1 MMNRLEQLFQDLGYT
16 RENGLFYLSE
26 ADEWIQTFPYR
37 IGHVLRDIIKPY
49 AFFCLH
55 HEGSVHTDHPEP
67 LNNPIILFFDNPS
80 EEDFEKNIPKWTFS
94 FGQAPIIIIN
104 RNETI
109 DIYHGYDF
117 DEEHPQWLRKIDTN
131 LLGYFGR
138 DNLILGKTWE
148 ELYERYFKHTPTVDK
163 YLLKNIID
171 ARRLL
176 IARDVGGLSPKTANR
191 LIGRLLFIR
200 YLIDR
205 KVSFK
210 EGHISGKT
218 IQERRKNFLSLLQS
232 KERMYT
238 FFTSITNKFNGDL
251 FPLIEKDDK
260 GEIIYDE
267 ENEVNEH
274 IHLKIMYEL
283 FDGSELFPMR
293 GKDHGYTVQRSLF
306 QMYDFAV
313 IPVELISNI
322 YENFLGELAQKHE
335 NQPRNLRDFPQAK
348 QKQIKAYYTPP
359 FLVDYILS
367 QTVTP
372 HLDHQQDSVSCK
384 VLDPACGSGIFLV
397 EALRKII
404 TKEMEIH
411 PVIGPEGKPSIP
423 NERLWELVH
432 DNIFGIDIDSEAI
445 EIAIFSLYITLL
457 DYKTPIE
464 IEEFNFEKLKGVN
477 FFGGKEADF
486 FNEDHPFNQKFKH
499 EVELDFIISNTPWG
513 KVKRS
518 RYKEYIDQR
527 NTREK
532 QENPDTYTELAIEK
546 KEISQAF
553 IVRTSDFIRPNK
565 ETKCV
570 LIVSAKNL
578 YNKDSSIWRNYF
590 LHKFYVTQVIDLSGV
605 NTKITGGNQ
614 IFEAAKQPPAIIAF
628 HPVQKDADPS
638 QNLVK
643 HITMRANRFFN
654 TFRIIVIEKYDVKN
668 VLQKYFM
675 ESKGGYDWLWRVL
688 LHGNILDFHFIKRLK
703 EDFLSFEE
711 IMEKYYL
718 TFKGGLKPVDNSIAS
733 EKRKDTQQLLEWE
746 YLEIG
751 GKRKEFQLYRISPT
765 VKWKD
770 KVSELVKKGKINED
784 GKVAQ
789 LPDIYFFK
797 GKKLLL
803 KNGLTPDYKACAT
816 FYDKDIV
823 FTHSVCSIKPIKGYT
838 LTPELIDYLHSFVGL
853 FSSNLYTY
861 FIFSVGSSAGI
872 ERTRANFIDFFD
884 FPIVLEKRIGELA
897 KNIQNVYQ
905 ELQQNAFPAKQKSK
919 IEQYKNEL
927 ERIISTSYHL
937 SELEEALID
946 YTLNIAIPVL
956 RRQGQRKKGVFDI
969 FNPLSVN
976 KESDKDY
983 LMQYA
988 RVFVDH
994 FGRRFNSTEKYFAVD
1009 IYVSSEFIGIHF
1021 CVTRKED
1028 VNEQINFPKFP
1039 DNENDVITTMSKLGN
1054 LGIAQI
1060 TKDLYIQQDVR
1071 GFNKSS
1077 FYIIKPNERKCWHK
1091 AVAYLDL
1098 VEFIDAI
1105 VKAEIRCKQ
1114 GAKNR

>member
-1 MMNRLEQLFQDLGYT
+1 MMNRLAQLFQDLGYT

-26 ADEWIQTFPYR
+26 ADEWIQIFPYR

-55 HEGSVHTDHPEP
+55 REGSVHTDHPEP

-94 FGQAPIIIIN
+94 FGQAPVIIIN

-117 DEEHPQWLRKIDTN
+117 DEQHPQWLRKIDRSVIAEN
-131 LLGYFGR
+131 DFSLG
-138 DNLILGKTWE
+138 NLIVGKTWE
-148 ELYERYFKHTPTVDK
+148 KLYERYFKNTPTVDK

-176 IARDVGGLSPKTANR
+176 IAGDVGGLSPKTANR

-210 EGHISGKT
+210 EGHISGET

-232 KERMYT
+232 KEKTYT

-267 ENEVNEH
+267 KNEVNEH

-283 FDGSELFPMR
+283 FDGSELFPMW

-322 YENFLGELAQKHE
+322 YENFLGELAHKHE
-335 NQPRNLRDFPQAK
+335 NRPRNLRDFPQAK

-397 EALRKII
+397 ETLRKII
-404 TKEMEIH
+404 AKEMEIH
-411 PVIGPEGKPSIP
+411 PVIGSEGKPGIP

-486 FNEDHPFNQKFKH
+486 FNEDHPFNQKFKY

-513 KVKRS
+513 DVKES
-518 RYKEYIDQR
+518 RYHEYIKER

-532 QENPDTYTELAIEK
+532 QEDSESYVPLEIK
-546 KEISQAF
+546 KNEISQAF
-553 IVRTSDFIRPNK
+553 IIRASDFMLPNTR
-565 ETKCV
+565 TKCV
-570 LIVSAKNL
+570 LIVSVKNL
-578 YNKDSSIWRNYF
+578 YNKGPSKVWRSYVLN
-590 LHKFYVTQVIDLSGV
+590 KFCIEQVIDLSGV
-605 NTKITGGNQ
+605 NTKITGGKK
-614 IFEAAKQPPAIIAF
+614 IFETAEQPPAIITYY
-628 HPVQKDADPS
+628 PVQNGEIPA

-643 HITMRANRFFN
+643 HISIKPNRFFT
-654 TFRIIVIEKYDVKN
+654 TFRIIVIEKYDVKR

-675 ESKGGYDWLWRVL
+675 ESEGGYDWLWKVL
-688 LHGNILDFHFIKRLK
+688 LHGNLLDFQFIRRLK
-703 EDFLSFEE
+703 EDYETFEE
-711 IMEKYYL
+711 LIKRYNLRHMRGLRPK
-718 TFKGGLKPVDNSIAS
+718 FKNSGKNI
-733 EKRKDTQQLLEWE
+733 DTTDYWDWD
-746 YLEIG
+746 YLEI
-751 GKRKEFQLYRISPT
+751 KTRKEFQPFCLMPT
-765 VKWKD
+765 VTWKR
-770 KVSELVKKGKINED
+770 KLEELIHEGTISEEGKI
-784 GKVAQ
+784 GR
-789 LPDIYFFK
+789 LPDIHFFK
-797 GKKLLL
+797 GKKLLVKRGGQAGHNFRFVAAFSEQDILFSDSVYSVKQAPETPYTPKIERLL
-803 KNGLTPDYKACAT
+803 K
-816 FYDKDIV
+816 
-823 FTHSVCSIKPIKGYT
+823 T
-838 LTPELIDYLHSFVGL
+838 LVGL
-853 FSSNLYTY
+853 INSKLCTYFLLCTSSSLGIDRTRSDIEEFSALPVVLENHIAEFTTKIQNRYQKLYAHSSSNLLDIY
-861 FIFSVGSSAGI
+861 
-872 ERTRANFIDFFD
+872 EKDRID
-884 FPIVLEKRIGELA
+884 A
-897 KNIQNVYQ
+897 A
-905 ELQQNAFPAKQKSK
+905 QQ
-919 IEQYKNEL
+919 EL
-927 ERIISTSYHL
+927 ERIIFESYQIN
-937 SELEEALID
+937 EQEEALID
-946 YTLNIAIPVL
+946 YAIHVAIPVVK
-956 RRQGQRKKGVFDI
+956 REAGKKTRHSKI
-969 FNPLSVN
+969 FQPLSVN
-976 KESDKDY
+976 KKPDSDY

-994 FGRRFNSTEKYFAVD
+994 FGRRFNTDEEYFVGD
-1009 IYVSSEFIGIHF
+1009 IYVSHEFIGIHF
-1021 CVTRKED
+1021 RLTRKSD
-1028 VNEQINFPKFP
+1028 VQERISMKAAP
-1039 DNENDVITTMSKLGN
+1039 DLMNLIAN
-1054 LGIAQI
+1054 LGITQT
-1060 TKDLYIQQDVR
+1060 TKDLYVQQDMR
-1071 GFNKSS
+1071 GFNKGS

-1091 AVAYLDL
+1091 AVAFADL
-1098 VEFIDAI
+1098 SEFIHEF
-1105 VKAEIRCKQ
+1105 VKAEIRQRQKVS
-1114 GAKNR
+1114 